1 MGAKVAQHKKP
12 ISYTSIKKMV
22 VRVFHKSFDFADAER
37 WDIEQHVRMSPK
49 ERQKAARELKR
60 RVFGKSPLDV
70 RDAHKA
76 R

>member
-1 MGAKVAQHKKP
+1 MGAKVAQHEKP
-12 ISYTSIKKMV
+12 ISYTLIKKMV

-60 RVFGKSPLDV
+60 RVFGKFPLDV